1 MSDLIAVSYPDE
13 NRAEEVFETLKRLQT
28 ERLLEVDDLLYVT
41 RSKDGK
47 VRLHQNLNTTGTG
60 AASGAIWGG
69 IVGMLFLVPL
79 VGMAVGAA
87 SGAIAGKMSDYGIN
101 DKFVKDLAGQMKDGS
116 SAVFLLV
123 RKATPDKVLAEVGKY
138 GGTVLRTSLSH
149 DAETR
154 LQAALSAAKA
164 PA

>member
-13 NRAEEVFETLKRLQT
+13 NRAEEVFETLKRLHT
-28 ERLLEVDDLLYVT
+28 ERLLDAEDLLYVT
-41 RSKDGK
+41 KSQNGK
-47 VRLHQNLNTTGTG
+47 VRLHQNLNTTGAG

-69 IVGMLFLVPL
+69 IIGLLFLAPL

-87 SGAIAGKMSDYGIN
+87 SGAAAGKLSDYGID
-101 DKFVKDLAGQMKDGS
+101 DKFVKELGSQMQNGS
-116 SAVFLLV
+116 SAVFVLV

-138 GGTVLRTSLSH
+138 GGTVLRTSLSN
-149 DAETR
+149 DAEKR
-154 LQAALSAAKA
+154 LQAALSNTPV